1 MNAVCNFALTAMIAE
16 PVICKPYVRTILV
29 GILLILIFLDLPLLC
44 ESQSHSDLRHSH
56 HHEHDEHREHT
67 HDHMHHELPSFK
79 YSKEANIM
87 YEVPVQKS
95 KNVHA
100 NGEKEVKD
108 TFTLWTQAIGSTVL
122 ISAAPFF
129 ILFLVPLDNTKE
141 KEPLLKILLSFASG
155 SLLGD
160 AFLHLIPHALVAHSH
175 ESQESSPHTH
185 THTHSHS
192 QGGGESVSHGHDMVV
207 GFWVLFGII
216 AFLMVEKFVRLVKG
230 GHNHSHSGH
239 SHGLLSDVDK
249 HDRKET
255 ESDSDESSSSKKLDS
270 ENDGGKKEKESTD
283 EAAANKENEIQ
294 VSGYLNLAADFTHNF
309 TDGLAIGASYL
320 AGQNIGIITT
330 ITILLHEVPHEISD
344 FAILIQSGCNRRKAI
359 FLQLSTAIGA
369 LVGTVVS
376 LLVKGE
382 VATTWILPFTAGGFI
397 YIATVSVIPELLAD
411 TKLWQSVKEIIALLF
426 GVYMMVLIADYE

>member
-1 MNAVCNFALTAMIAE
+1 MTAE
-16 PVICKPYVRTILV
+16 PVTCKSFVGTILL
-29 GILLILIFLDLPLLC
+29 GILFILIFLDLPLLC
-44 ESQSHSDLRHSH
+44 ESHSHSDHGRSH
-56 HHEHDEHREHT
+56 YHEHDEHRGHT

-79 YSKEANIM
+79 YSREANIN
-87 YEVPVQKS
+87 YEAPLQKS
-95 KNVHA
+95 KNAHA
-100 NGEKEVKD
+100 NGEKEIKD

-175 ESQESSPHTH
+175 ESDESSPHTH
-185 THTHSHS
+185 SHSH
-192 QGGGESVSHGHDMVV
+192 GGAGESISHGHDMVV

-230 GHNHSHSGH
+230 GHSHSHSGQ
-239 SHGLLSDVDK
+239 SHGLLSDDE

-255 ESDSDESSSSKKLDS
+255 DSDSNESSSSNKLES
-270 ENDGGKKEKESTD
+270 ENDGNRRKKEKEGTD
-283 EAAANKENEIQ
+283 KAAANQDDEIK

-320 AGQNIGIITT
+320 AAQNIGIITT

-369 LVGTVVS
+369 LAGTVVS

>member
-1 MNAVCNFALTAMIAE
+1 MNAVCNFPQSRAMIAE
-16 PVICKPYVRTILV
+16 PVNCKSFLGTILL
-29 GILLILIFLDLPLLC
+29 GILFILIFLDLPLLC
-44 ESQSHSDLRHSH
+44 ESHSHSDLDHTH
-56 HHEHDEHREHT
+56 YHEHDEHRGHT
-67 HDHMHHELPSFK
+67 HDHMDHELPSFK
-79 YSKEANIM
+79 YSREANIM
-87 YEVPVQKS
+87 YEVPSQKS

-175 ESQESSPHTH
+175 EFEESSPHTH

-192 QGGGESVSHGHDMVV
+192 HGGAGESISHGHDMVV

-230 GHNHSHSGH
+230 GHSHSHSGY
-239 SHGLLSDVDK
+239 SHDLLSDVDE

-255 ESDSDESSSSKKLDS
+255 ESDSNESSSSKKLES
-270 ENDGGKKEKESTD
+270 ENDVNGRKKEKEGTD
-283 EAAANKENEIQ
+283 EAAANQ
-294 VSGYLNLAADFTHNF
+294 G
-309 TDGLAIGASYL
+309 
-320 AGQNIGIITT
+320 
-330 ITILLHEVPHEISD
+330 
-344 FAILIQSGCNRRKAI
+344 
-359 FLQLSTAIGA
+359 
-369 LVGTVVS
+369 
-376 LLVKGE
+376 
-382 VATTWILPFTAGGFI
+382 
-397 YIATVSVIPELLAD
+397 
-411 TKLWQSVKEIIALLF
+411 
-426 GVYMMVLIADYE
+426 M